1 MTEKSCSGAER
12 IVVLICFLFI
22 TTGIEDTTAEEIL
35 TNYYQYNAAGN
46 DDEEEEIDLK
56 VCSIP

>member
-1 MTEKSCSGAER
+1 MAER

-35 TNYYQYNAAGN
+35 TNYYQYNASGD